1 MNRSRIFNVLI
12 VLLLLS
18 LSLSGCDIVQITLPN
33 EDDLERVVLLEPT
46 EENNTYITI
55 TDNEEI
61 RNIIDNIKSNSKHTN
76 KQSVSD
82 TPTNVD
88 YYIKL
93 EFSNSTDENS
103 VAYVYKTEDRYYIE
117 QPYIGILEITQESYD
132 NIDTL
137 LNANIVNQ
145 K

>member
-1 MNRSRIFNVLI
+1 MNRSKNFNILI

-33 EDDLERVVLLEPT
+33 EDDLERIVLLEPT

-61 RNIIDNIKSNSKHTN
+61 RNITDNIKSNSKHTN

-103 VAYVYKTEDRYYIE
+103 VAYVYKTEYGYYIE
-117 QPYIGILEITQESYD
+117 QPYIGIWEITQESYD
-132 NIDTL
+132 NIYTL
-137 LNANIVNQ
+137 LKANSIN
-145 K
+145 

>member
-1 MNRSRIFNVLI
+1 MNMSKTFNVLI

-33 EDDLERVVLLEPT
+33 EDDLERIVLLEPT

-55 TDNEEI
+55 TDNEEV
-61 RNIIDNIKSNSKHTN
+61 RNIIDNIKSNSKHTS

-93 EFSNSTDENS
+93 EFSNSKDENI
-103 VAYVYKTEDRYYIE
+103 VAYVYRTEDRYYIE
-117 QPYIGILEITQESYD
+117 QPYIGIWEITQESYD
-132 NIDTL
+132 NIYTL
-137 LNANIVNQ
+137 LKANIVNQ